1 MIKKLNAFA
10 AQLGIVATLHFSVAD
25 LAYAETT
32 QEMKDAA
39 ALANV
44 TTFKPS
50 PSDLYDPGQTS
61 SVAITGVTT
70 SSGPLALSPSEMFYG
85 VTGQTAEQGA
95 LPEVNTY
102 EDLYGYRDQQL
113 GNLES
118 GSGSFSSTGELNAEA
133 SAVEVLNQSVGVP
146 SVSAQSFLLASRE
159 LLADGTESTA
169 EFGECIIT
177 HVTGTNTYTYDNSE
191 TETCD
196 TLGYDPTPM
205 YASRIYNGPESLFSY
220 SETDG
225 VGYCSDGTNSIAVDT
240 IETCGKLAILTAVP
254 TSDNGGTISAR
265 SCANDDTC
273 IELVLDQNGSETPVS
288 IGFTVGERVALTDA
302 SINANGLSDNG
313 WVAYQG
319 NTFLTSN
326 TTKDAPGILTSRG
339 QTQLVGIFGGS
350 SVEAVRE
357 PASGQY
363 ISCSGSARSRTLDC
377 NIGYVDSNFAYTG
390 FYWDGVYLGAK
401 TGGKNPDYYRDQGE
415 CRYYQGTRTG
425 RTSYTSSGDH
435 EFYAE
440 FFGLYRVCDV
450 NVVDSDARAVTR
462 LNFDES
468 DLFTPWAYNATRWD
482 ELQALAA
489 ADSCSLNY
497 VVEETAAKSNGCVNA
512 FAGSSGRNGEICGN
526 DIPVAPF
533 TMLSDRA
540 ATRVRVEPSCVQAF
554 EGNADGA
561 FTEASTCQAY
571 DDDPACSFVGR
582 ECLTPLS
589 SGGCLVY
596 ENTYSCGEIMT
607 YDSPTVEEVNICNS
621 SLSCLGDDCIPNT
634 GADGSLDI
642 AKAAG
647 QLAAA
652 DMLMSDMTCST
663 DLNESVNAE
672 ADIANCE
679 LFKGSATKCRKITL
693 GLANC
698 CDTADGVSLADYL
711 QLAFAVSRLSR
722 IVQGSSLANPVTSA
736 WLSLEDLGRNSF
748 SALTRPLTEVW
759 ESVIGSTDAAASA
772 ANAISLEAVKQ
783 TMMKKAAQW
792 TAQMFGEQAANA
804 IFTVNGG
811 AAFAGTG
818 SGILESGTIG
828 LTQSASAIMGTVM
841 MAYTIYTLLN
851 VLADILFAC
860 NEDEQVLM
868 VKRALK
874 STHKIGTYCSTRVLG
889 ACVNR
894 KTTYCHFASPLSRIM
909 NEQARAQTGLTW
921 GTPQDP
927 NCAGITVS
935 QFQSLDPDLIDL
947 SEWTGMLVASGMV
960 DTQAVA
966 DIESLTGTDSTLGKA
981 LEDLYTRENA
991 VDRNLNKLDGVDL
1004 DAARDDAVSDYGM
1017 GITQ

>member
-1 MIKKLNAFA
+1 MIKSLNAFA

-39 ALANV
+39 AGANV
-44 TTFKPS
+44 STFKPS
-50 PSDLYDPGQTS
+50 PSDLYDPAQTD

-70 SSGPLALSPSEMFYG
+70 SSGPLSLSPSDMFYG
-85 VTGQTAEQGA
+85 VPGQTAEEGA
-95 LPEVNTY
+95 LPEVDTY

-113 GNLES
+113 GNLEA
-118 GSGSFSSTGELNAEA
+118 GSGAFSATGELNAEA
-133 SAVEVLNQSVGVP
+133 AAVEVLNQSVGAP
-146 SVSAQSFLLASRE
+146 SVSAQEFLLTSRE
-159 LLADGTESTA
+159 ILADGSESTA
-169 EFGECIIT
+169 EFGECIIQQ
-177 HVTGTNTYTYDNSE
+177 VTGTNTYTYDNSE
-191 TETCD
+191 TESCD
-196 TLGYDPTPM
+196 TLGYNQTPM
-205 YASRIYNGPESLFSY
+205 YASRIYNGPESMFSY
-220 SETDG
+220 TENAG
-225 VGYCSDGTNSIAVDT
+225 VRYCSDGTNSVQVDAA
-240 IETCGKLAILTAVP
+240 ETCGKLAILTSVP
-254 TSDNGGTISAR
+254 TSPNGGTISAR
-265 SCANDDTC
+265 SCSGDATC
-273 IELVLDQNGSETPVS
+273 VELLLDQNGSQTPVS
-288 IGFTVGERVALTDA
+288 ITFTLGDRVAMTDA
-302 SINANGLSDNG
+302 AITAAGLTENG
-313 WVAYQG
+313 WVSYQG
-319 NTFLTSN
+319 NTFLSSDGTRA
-326 TTKDAPGILTSRG
+326 APEVISSQG
-339 QTQLVGIFGGS
+339 QTQTVGVFGGTRT
-350 SVEAVRE
+350 VKVRD
-357 PASGQY
+357 PASGEYYEVLSIGPNTQT
-363 ISCSGSARSRTLDC
+363 ITAFALSGQSPNWGHFFWKDVFVSERS
-377 NIGYVDSNFAYTG
+377 TG
-390 FYWDGVYLGAK
+390 KSGGVYYL
-401 TGGKNPDYYRDQGE
+401 DSGE
-415 CRYYQGTRTG
+415 CRYMQGSLRG
-425 RTSYTSSGDH
+425 SRAIGSDGDRYVYYYGVYRLCDAQEIDTSAT
-435 EFYAE
+435 A
-440 FFGLYRVCDV
+440 
-450 NVVDSDARAVTR
+450 VVR
-462 LNFDES
+462 LNFTEN
-468 DLFTPWAYNATRWD
+468 DLFTAWAFNASRWS
-482 ELQALAA
+482 EIQEIGN
-489 ADSCSLNY
+489 ADGCSINFI
-497 VVEETAAKSNGCVNA
+497 VEETAAKSNGCVNA
-512 FAGSSGRNGEICGN
+512 FGGSSGRNGEICGD

-540 ATRVRVEPSCVQAF
+540 ATRVRVEPSCVQKF

-571 DDDPACSFVGR
+571 EDDPACSFVGR

-634 GADGSLDI
+634 GTDGSLDI

-748 SALTRPLTEVW
+748 SSLTRPLTEVW

-1017 GITQ
+1017 GITR